1 MSTEISVS
9 NNSQKNCKDLLTIM
23 KNYGQDCR
31 VTKTR
36 SVVKNQFETGCIITM
51 DSFEDK
57 SHLVNLWKVIRKD
70 GNYDCAYV
78 KIDGGFSGCIN
89 NYLDEKF

>member
-1 MSTEISVS
+1 
-9 NNSQKNCKDLLTIM
+9 M

-89 NYLDEKF
+89 DYLDKKSWMIVNGSSGLFLSAVY

>member
-36 SVVKNQFETGCIITM
+36 SVVKNQFEKQWIALKI
-51 DSFEDK
+51 
-57 SHLVNLWKVIRKD
+57 KVIW
-70 GNYDCAYV
+70 
-78 KIDGGFSGCIN
+78 
-89 NYLDEKF
+89 